1 MDKRQAR
8 IEALE
13 IASSLCSG
21 CDCMMWDLNDPLP
34 ENDKNKII
42 RALEKLATQLHCRA
56 KTLKDKK
63 NKS

>member
-1 MDKRQAR
+1 MDERQAK

-21 CDCMMWDLNDPLP
+21 CDGMMWDSDNPLP

-42 RALEKLATQLHCRA
+42 RALEKLATQLYCRA

-63 NKS
+63 E